1 MFCEKLKK
9 ARKNKKLSQEQVA
22 NILNI
27 ARSNISKYENGNLE
41 PTLQTLKELCLL
53 YEVSADELLELN
65 ETKNKI
71 ENSISINQQN
81 NGTATININNKG

>member
-41 PTLQTLKELCLL
+41 PTLQTLKELCQL

-71 ENSISINQQN
+71 ENTISINQQN